1 VDRNGFVP
9 AFSKVLQVSTGKKQI
24 VRERFR
30 SALKDVYYSRTFR
43 AVAYA
48 PLDGVERVTGR
59 RDPLTPPRRLQYVG
73 RPADFEAVGAEWR
86 DRLVSGN
93 GLQADSSVLD
103 IGCGIGRT
111 AVALIPALPA
121 GTYDGFDIVP
131 QFIRWCCREITSR
144 HPNFRFRVADVRNRQ
159 YNRHGGRPAAEYEFP
174 YGAAGFDVAL
184 AASVFTHMEP
194 DGVRRYLSETFR
206 VLRPGG
212 SLACTFFLVDEE
224 VERLLAGDRAAFR
237 LDHLLTDAEGSEYLA
252 ADARV
257 PEFCVGILEQQLLP
271 LIAEVGFEPDPEIVR
286 GWWSGRVG
294 RAGAPYQDLLTLR
307 KPG

>member
-1 VDRNGFVP
+1 MR
-9 AFSKVLQVSTGKKQI
+9 AKVLQVSTANSATIRG
-24 VRERFR
+24 RAR
-30 SALKDVYYSRTFR
+30 SVLKGVYYSRTFR

-48 PLDGVERVTGR
+48 PLDAYDRISGR

-73 RPADFEAVGAEWR
+73 RAADFEAVGADWR
-86 DRLVSGN
+86 DRLVRDHD
-93 GLQADSSVLD
+93 LQPDSDVLD
-103 IGCGIGRT
+103 VGCGIGRA
-111 AVALIPALPA
+111 AVALVPQVPF
-121 GTYDGFDIVP
+121 GTYEGFDVVP
-131 QFIRWCCREITSR
+131 QFIRWCSREITSR

-174 YGAAGFDVAL
+174 YGAARFDVAL

-224 VERLLAGDRAAFR
+224 VERLLAEDRAAFR
-237 LDHLLTDAEGSEYLA
+237 LDNLLSDAEGSEYLA

-271 LIAEVGFEPDPEIVR
+271 MIAEVGFEPEPEIVR

-294 RAGAPYQDLLTLR
+294 RAGAPYQDLLNLR
-307 KPG
+307 KPA